1 MTSLTDSPAYR
12 ALAEHYRE
20 LAPAHLRTL
29 FEQDSQRFSDFS
41 LELGDLLLDYSKH
54 RVTRRTME
62 LLVRLAEAQGVPEA
76 IDAMFSGAKI
86 NVTEGRSVLHVALR
100 NPRDRPILVDGRD
113 VMPDVARVLDQMRDF
128 SNRVRSGRH
137 LGFTGKPITDVVN
150 IGIGGSDLGPK
161 LICEALKA
169 RWKPG
174 MRAHFVSNV
183 DGTHLV
189 ETLSGLSPET
199 TLFSVASKTFT
210 TEETMTNAE
219 SARKWLLDA
228 LGDRAAVGRHFV
240 ALSTNLEKVK
250 AFGID
255 PANMFEFWDWVG
267 GRYSL
272 WSAIGLPIALV
283 VGFDAFAELLGGAHA
298 ADEHFRTAP
307 LARNIPAVMG
317 LIGAWYGF
325 FFGVSTHAVLPYDQY
340 LELLPAFLQQLE
352 MESNGKS
359 VDRQGRRISGYGTGA
374 IVWGEPGTN
383 GQHAFY
389 QLLHQGTRLVPAD
402 FIASMRSENPIGDHH
417 DKLIANCLA
426 QTEALMRGR
435 TESEVQKDL
444 EREKTPPARLQALL
458 PHKVFEGNR
467 PTSTILMDR
476 LTPHALGRLIALYEH
491 KVLVQ
496 GVLWN
501 VNSFDQWGVELGKV
515 LAKKILPELSGAST
529 VSGHDSSTRALIE
542 RYRERRLEK
551 S

>member
-1 MTSLTDSPAYR
+1 
-12 ALAEHYRE
+12 
-20 LAPAHLRTL
+20 
-29 FEQDSQRFSDFS
+29 
-41 LELGDLLLDYSKH
+41 
-54 RVTRRTME
+54 
-62 LLVRLAEAQGVPEA
+62 
-76 IDAMFSGAKI
+76 
-86 NVTEGRSVLHVALR
+86 
-100 NPRDRPILVDGRD
+100 
-113 VMPDVARVLDQMRDF
+113 
-128 SNRVRSGRH
+128 
-137 LGFTGKPITDVVN
+137 
-150 IGIGGSDLGPK
+150 
-161 LICEALKA
+161 
-169 RWKPG
+169 
-174 MRAHFVSNV
+174 
-183 DGTHLV
+183 
-189 ETLSGLSPET
+189 
-199 TLFSVASKTFT
+199 
-210 TEETMTNAE
+210 
-219 SARKWLLDA
+219 
-228 LGDRAAVGRHFV
+228 
-240 ALSTNLEKVK
+240 
-250 AFGID
+250 
-255 PANMFEFWDWVG
+255 
-267 GRYSL
+267 
-272 WSAIGLPIALV
+272 V

-325 FFGVSTHAVLPYDQY
+325 FFGVGTHAVLPYDQY

-359 VDRQGRRISGYGTGA
+359 VDRQGRRITSYGTGA

-389 QLLHQGTRLVPAD
+389 QLLHQGTRIVPAD

-417 DKLIANCLA
+417 DKLIANCFA

-435 TESEVQKDL
+435 TEGEVKKDL
-444 EREKTPPARLQALL
+444 ERANTPPARVAALL

-515 LAKKILPELSGAST
+515 LAKKILPELSGADSVAGHDGST
-529 VSGHDSSTRALIE
+529 VALIE